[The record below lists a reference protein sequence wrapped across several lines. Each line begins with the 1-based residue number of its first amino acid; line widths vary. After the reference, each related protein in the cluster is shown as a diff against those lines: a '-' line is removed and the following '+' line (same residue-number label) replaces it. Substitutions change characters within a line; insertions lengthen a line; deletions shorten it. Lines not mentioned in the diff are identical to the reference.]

1 MILEGT
7 VMIYAKEYIT
17 TGFSIEDAKKL
28 QDVIQKQLNSSGT
41 IKIDFSDIKIFTTL
55 FFNNALTKYV
65 MELGPDRYY
74 EKFKLINLSELG
86 QVTYNHSLE
95 NACNYYH
102 QSKESRKKQDEIV
115 LNVENLGG

>member
-1 MILEGT
+1 
-7 VMIYAKEYIT
+7 MIYAKEYIT

-65 MELGPDRYY
+65 VELGPKKYHD
-74 EKFKLINLSELG
+74 KFNLINLSELG
-86 QVTYNHSLE
+86 QVTYQYSLD
-95 NACNYYH
+95 NACDYC
-102 QSKESRKKQDEIV
+102 QSLTGCEEDLE
-115 LNVENLGG
+115 

>member
-55 FFNNALTKYV
+55 FSI
-65 MELGPDRYY
+65 M
-74 EKFKLINLSELG
+74 
-86 QVTYNHSLE
+86 H
-95 NACNYYH
+95 
-102 QSKESRKKQDEIV
+102 
-115 LNVENLGG
+115 

>member
-1 MILEGT
+1 
-7 VMIYAKEYIT
+7 MIYAKEYIT

-65 MELGPDRYY
+65 MELGPDQVILMILQIR
-74 EKFKLINLSELG
+74 LSTG
-86 QVTYNHSLE
+86 WIIPAS
-95 NACNYYH
+95 
-102 QSKESRKKQDEIV
+102 
-115 LNVENLGG
+115 

>member
-86 QVTYNHSLE
+86 LVTYNHSLE

-102 QSKESRKKQDEIV
+102 LSKESRKKQDEIV